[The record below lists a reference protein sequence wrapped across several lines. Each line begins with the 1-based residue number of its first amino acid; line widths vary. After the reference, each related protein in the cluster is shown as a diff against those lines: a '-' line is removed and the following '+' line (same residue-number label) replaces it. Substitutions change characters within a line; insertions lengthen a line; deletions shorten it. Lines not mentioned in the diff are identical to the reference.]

1 MRANQIPSPSAGPA
15 ARAARPAA
23 RAARPAARS
32 VGVAVLAAV
41 LCLGGPIGCAPPPD
55 EQGTA
60 AVMTLSSSSFT
71 DGVIPAKYTCDGAG
85 ISPALSWSAPPAGTR
100 SLVLIMNDLDSI
112 AGHLH
117 RHYFVHWLLYALPA
131 DAHEL
136 PEAIPPQQQQLTDGA
151 RQGKKGPNDFGYGGP
166 CPDGHAPHHYAFTLY
181 ALDAKP
187 ELAVGASERDVRKAM
202 QGHVIGRGQLVA
214 TFHR

>member
-1 MRANQIPSPSAGPA
+1 MSANALPVRCGPVRSGRLRSSRRLSVDVA
-15 ARAARPAA
+15 A
-23 RAARPAARS
+23 
-32 VGVAVLAAV
+32 LAAV
-41 LCLGGPIGCAPPPD
+41 LCLLGPIGCAPPPD
-55 EQGTA
+55 EQGAA
-60 AVMTLSSSSFT
+60 AVITLSSASFA
-71 DGVIPAKYTCDGAG
+71 DGVIPAKYTCDGSG

-112 AGHLH
+112 TGHLR
-117 RHYFVHWLLYALPA
+117 RHYFVHWLVFALPA

-136 PEAIPPQQQQLTDGA
+136 PEGIPPLQQLPDGT

-166 CPDGHAPHHYAFTLY
+166 CPDGHTPHHYAFTLY
-181 ALDAKP
+181 ALDAQP
-187 ELAVGASERDVRKAM
+187 ELAIGASEREVRKAM

>member
-1 MRANQIPSPSAGPA
+1 MRTYYSRIRSLGGRVRSGGSPS
-15 ARAARPAA
+15 
-23 RAARPAARS
+23 RS
-32 VGVAVLAAV
+32 AGVAMLGAV
-41 LCLGGPIGCAPPPD
+41 LCLLGPIGCAPPPD

-60 AVMTLSSSSFT
+60 AVITLSSPSLV
-71 DGVIPAKYTCDGAG
+71 DGTIPAKYTCDGG
-85 ISPALSWSAPPAGTR
+85 STSPALSWSAPPPGTR

-117 RHYFVHWLLYALPA
+117 RHFFVHWLLYSLPA
-131 DAHEL
+131 DTHEL
-136 PEAIPPQQQQLTDGA
+136 PEGIPPQQQQLPDGA

-181 ALDAKP
+181 ALDAQP
-187 ELAVGASERDVRKAM
+187 ELPVGATEGEVRKAM
-202 QGHVIGRGQLVA
+202 QGHVIGRGQLIA